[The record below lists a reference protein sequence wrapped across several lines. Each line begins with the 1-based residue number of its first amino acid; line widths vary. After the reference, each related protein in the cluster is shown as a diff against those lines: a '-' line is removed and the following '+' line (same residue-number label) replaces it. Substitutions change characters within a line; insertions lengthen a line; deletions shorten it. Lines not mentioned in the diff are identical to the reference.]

1 MNDCKYGFRC
11 KNGVIDVNLIRSPS
25 GGPGH
30 NVDQGVHH
38 IKLALLPHEGGL
50 SRETYALAYQLNN
63 PIYETAGD
71 AASGPASC
79 YASSNTN
86 IVLESV
92 QLSRDATARCCGF
105 TTALRPR
112 RPQRSPSPVIGTRG
126 SPM

>member
-1 MNDCKYGFRC
+1 MYKR
-11 KNGVIDVNLIRSPS
+11 
-25 GGPGH
+25 
-30 NVDQGVHH
+30 Q
-38 IKLALLPHEGGL
+38 PHEGGL

-92 QLSRDATARCCGF
+92 QLSRDGNGAV
-105 TTALRPR
+105 LRLYNCSEAAQAAEISLSGYRNAGLTDVMEDTLEPCQGTLSF
-112 RPQRSPSPVIGTRG
+112 RPFELKLLKIEKIL
-126 SPM
+126 